1 MGSGTAEAVGLA
13 EGEAPGEEVGAR
25 ELGPGAG
32 RGAPVAL
39 HWSGTPGVLQA
50 RGREMARVRL
60 IGNWIGTLPVTMRHI
75 QSLLV
80 LVRFLSELQ
89 QSAVGAVPLAV
100 LLVRKFMQ
108 GLKLAIVAAVQGVP
122 IWP

>member
-1 MGSGTAEAVGLA
+1 
-13 EGEAPGEEVGAR
+13 
-25 ELGPGAG
+25 
-32 RGAPVAL
+32 
-39 HWSGTPGVLQA
+39 
-50 RGREMARVRL
+50 MARVRL

-89 QSAVGAVPLAV
+89 QSAVGAVPLAE

-108 GLKLAIVAAVQGVP
+108 GPKLAIVAAVQGVP